1 MDSEENGLWEQWGK
15 IELYTQSVLVSSSN
29 DPRIPSLNSAAVRG
43 LNLQSLSF
51 DLGLPLD
58 FISWFN
64 ELLKENI
71 VDIAR

>member
-15 IELYTQSVLVSSSN
+15 IELCTQSVLVSSSN
-29 DPRIPSLNSAAVRG
+29 PRTPSLNSAAVRG
-43 LNLQSLSF
+43 LNLQSLGF
-51 DLGLPLD
+51 DLGLLSD